1 MEKQDSKYKLVVNK
15 EWIPVGEEVY
25 KAYYQHKEREAYLD
39 KLSDRHTLSFE
50 ECEEKGIQVEYI
62 LSRTQESLEDTI
74 IKQDMLVRLNSAM
87 EKLSEQE
94 RLLIYALFFK
104 GISERQLS
112 AETGIPQKTINDRKH
127 NILLKL
133 KKIIEK

>member
-15 EWIPVGEEVY
+15 EWVSVKEEVY
-25 KAYYQHKEREAYLD
+25 KAYYQHKEREAYLN
-39 KLSDRHTLSFE
+39 KLSDRHNISFE

-62 LSRTQESLEDTI
+62 LSHTQESLEDTI
-74 IKQDMLVRLNSAM
+74 VKQDMLVRLNSAM

-112 AETGIPQKTINDRKH
+112 AETGIPQRTINDRKH

-133 KKIIEK
+133 KKVIEK